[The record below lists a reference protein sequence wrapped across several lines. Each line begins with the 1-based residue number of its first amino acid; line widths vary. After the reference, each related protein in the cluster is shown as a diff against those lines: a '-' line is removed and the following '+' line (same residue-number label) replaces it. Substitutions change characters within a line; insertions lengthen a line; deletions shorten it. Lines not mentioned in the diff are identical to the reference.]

1 MEMQRFAE
9 PIDTF
14 ALEDW
19 QGASQ
24 EEKHMK
30 VFTNEFEKVLA
41 KVIGCSLV
49 IGLVVLVFGIV
60 GGIEQGLI
68 W

>member
-1 MEMQRFAE
+1 
-9 PIDTF
+9 
-14 ALEDW
+14 
-19 QGASQ
+19 
-24 EEKHMK
+24 MK
-30 VFTNEFEKVLA
+30 IFTDEFEKVLA

-60 GGIEQGLI
+60 GGLEQGLI